1 MNHWNTPVRPSE
13 RAERALVAAIL
24 DSKFPP
30 GSTLPGERTLAGQLG
45 VTRPT
50 LREAIQRLARDG
62 WLTVAHGKPTMV
74 NDFWS
79 KGGLNVLGK
88 LIEYPRHLPAEFI
101 PNLLEVRL
109 QLAPAYI
116 RAAIARA
123 PTAVADLL
131 ATSAVIDD
139 PPELFARFD
148 WLLHQ
153 QMTILS
159 GNPIYTLI
167 LNGFGGFYEDI
178 ARVYFSKDGAR
189 DLSVAFYK
197 DLRQIAI
204 NADPAAA
211 EALARRVML
220 ISLDVWLDG
229 ATAPEDIEE

>member
-1 MNHWNTPVRPSE
+1 MRPSE
-13 RAERALVAAIL
+13 RAEHALVAAIL
-24 DSKFPP
+24 DSKFSP
-30 GSTLPGERTLAGQLG
+30 GSALPGERALAGQLG

-62 WLTVAHGKPTMV
+62 WLTVAHGKPTVV

-88 LIEYPRHLPAEFI
+88 LIEYPKHLPVDFI

-109 QLAPAYI
+109 QLAPAYM

-131 ATSAVIDD
+131 TTAAVIDD

-178 ARVYFSKDGAR
+178 ARVYFSKDGTR

-197 DLRQIAI
+197 DLRRIAI

-220 ISLDVWLDG
+220 ISLDVWRNG
-229 ATAPEDIEE
+229 ATAPENIEE